1 MSKNIT
7 IVGAGIAGFTL
18 ALELSSLNNV
28 TLIEKLDIGGT
39 CLNRGCIPTKTLL
52 HLSSKTRDFT
62 GIIEKCKRTIARLR
76 KAVTA
81 ELENR
86 EVNIITDEAVLKSKN
101 SVELLQS
108 GKVIPFDILVMAT
121 GSRAK
126 IPKVVSEADDAIIPE
141 EVLELNRIPDE
152 IVIVGGGYEGVEFAT
167 IFNNLGSNVTLIERE
182 GSLLPTLS
190 HDVTRYLTSSLSSKG
205 IDVLTGKTI
214 SKVKENI
221 VYLDDGHEVLY
232 DKLLVCC
239 GREPLEIPSKISF
252 ERKNGLIATNEFF
265 ETSQRNIFVIGDA
278 TGSMMFAHKA
288 QYDAT
293 VLAKNILGLK
303 EKPDYS
309 AMPSCVFSNPQI
321 AIVGSNNSG
330 ERIKVP
336 FTAIA
341 KSHCEDLTAGFIT
354 LHLDDYK
361 NIIGAEVVHERA
373 SEMLSAL
380 TVIVSKKM
388 SCRDVSTMIFA
399 HPTLGEIIKEAAKR
413 GLTA

>member
-1 MSKNIT
+1 
-7 IVGAGIAGFTL
+7 VY
-18 ALELSSLNNV
+18 
-28 TLIEKLDIGGT
+28 
-39 CLNRGCIPTKTLL
+39 
-52 HLSSKTRDFT
+52 
-62 GIIEKCKRTIARLR
+62 KR
-76 KAVTA
+76 
-81 ELENR
+81 
-86 EVNIITDEAVLKSKN
+86 
-101 SVELLQS
+101 Q
-108 GKVIPFDILVMAT
+108 
-121 GSRAK
+121 
-126 IPKVVSEADDAIIPE
+126 
-141 EVLELNRIPDE
+141 LNRIPDE